1 MFPGLYTL
9 SLSLS
14 LYIYIYKFF
23 LAAIEMEDEMKKKL
37 LIEKV
42 EKPGGERQVEDERE
56 EEEGDNKKL
65 KEKVWRE
72 IKKLWIVAGP
82 AIFSRFSTFGVNII
96 SQAFIG
102 HIGSTELAAFALVS
116 TVILRFANGILVI
129 SHIFFQFSFLY
140 FLFYYYYFFMQM
152 EA

>member
-1 MFPGLYTL
+1 
-9 SLSLS
+9 
-14 LYIYIYKFF
+14 
-23 LAAIEMEDEMKKKL
+23 MKKKL

-129 SHIFFQFSFLY
+129 SHIFQFSFLY
-140 FLFYYYYFFMQM
+140 FLFYFFIIIFLCKWKLKYHFVKRINSYS
-152 EA
+152 